1 MLDNRKIYPRSK
13 VALLKVA
20 NPKLAPLW
28 ALIQGKITSAR
39 YASIV
44 FQEHKVLER
53 RGVGG
58 FFTERKFVN
67 ILYLSDKYLDATTNT
82 LKFDTDEDLA
92 IFIHEC
98 SHFLHLSANGGKF
111 LMKDVGG
118 DLPALSA
125 VSAPTDKQRYLA
137 EREAWFR
144 SLGLNRCFR
153 LGLEDAINAA
163 NANNMLSVEKL
174 LGKRSESIEE
184 LKKMAESMSIDD
196 FKPEWL
202 SDSRI

>member
-20 NPKLAPLW
+20 NQDLTPLW
-28 ALIQGKITSAR
+28 GLIQGKITSSR

-44 FQEHKVLER
+44 FQEQEVLDR
-53 RGVGG
+53 RGIGG
-58 FFTERKFVN
+58 FFTEHKFVN
-67 ILYLSDKYLDATTNT
+67 ILYISDKYLDAASNT

-98 SHFLHLSANGGKF
+98 SHFLHLSTNGGKF
-111 LMKDVGG
+111 LMKDVG
-118 DLPALSA
+118 DLPPLSA
-125 VSAPTDKQRYLA
+125 ASRPTPKQRYWA

-153 LGLEDAINAA
+153 LGLEDAINTV
-163 NANNMLSVEKL
+163 NAKNMLAVELSMGLRKGDL
-174 LGKRSESIEE
+174 EE
-184 LKKMAESMSIDD
+184 LKKKAPSMKITD
-196 FKPEWL
+196 FVLK
-202 SDSRI
+202 D

>member
-1 MLDNRKIYPRSK
+1 MLDNRKIYPRAK
-13 VALLKVA
+13 VSLLKVA
-20 NPKLAPLW
+20 DPKLAPLW

-39 YASIV
+39 YASII
-44 FQEHKVLER
+44 FQEQKVLES
-53 RGVGG
+53 RGIGG

-67 ILYLSDKYLDATTNT
+67 ILYISDKYLDAATNT
-82 LKFDTDEDLA
+82 LNFDSDEDLA

-111 LMKDVGG
+111 LMKDVG
-118 DLPALSA
+118 DLPPLSA
-125 VSAPTDKQRYLA
+125 ASAPTTKQRYLA

-163 NANNMLSVEKL
+163 NANNMLALEKC
-174 LGKRSESIEE
+174 LGKRSESTEE
-184 LKKMAESMSIDD
+184 LKKMAETMTIDD
-196 FKPEWL
+196 FKPDWIT
-202 SDSRI
+202 DKKD